1 VLEHF
6 SKLLAL
12 QAPSM
17 KALYERE
24 MEVCVSF
31 ILFPHND
38 WEWFAAETLFIY
50 ELFYEGKDEVKDGN

>member
-1 VLEHF
+1 
-6 SKLLAL
+6 
-12 QAPSM
+12 M